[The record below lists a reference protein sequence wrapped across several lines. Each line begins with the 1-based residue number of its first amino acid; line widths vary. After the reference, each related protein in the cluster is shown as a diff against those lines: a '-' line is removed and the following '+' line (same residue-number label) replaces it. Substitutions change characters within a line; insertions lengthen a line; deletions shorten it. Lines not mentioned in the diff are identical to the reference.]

1 MRKGLYFETII
12 GRFGVIAEDGMIAR
26 VLLPGEE
33 EDFEAGDDEI
43 LKETRSQIEEYLEGE
58 RKDFSVPLYR
68 TGSDFY
74 VSVWKA
80 LEEIPYGETRTYQEI
95 AEEIGNKDAAR
106 AVGSACNANPLPILV
121 PCHRVIGK
129 NGKLTGYRG
138 GLGIKSQ
145 LLELERM
152 LKQEGV

>member
-12 GRFGVIAEDGMIAR
+12 GRFGLIAEDGLLVR

-33 EDFEAGDDEI
+33 EDFLTGDDEI
-43 LKETRSQIEEYLEGE
+43 LKEARNQIEEYLEGE
-58 RKDFSVPLYR
+58 RKDFSVPIAR
-68 TGSDFY
+68 SGSDFY

-95 AEEIGNKDAAR
+95 AESVGNKDSAR
-106 AVGSACNANPLPILV
+106 AVGSACNSNPLPILV

-152 LKQEGV
+152 MKEEEV